1 MSKKVVTGLVRFAYF
16 NAFKPRLNELSG
28 KSEFSTQ
35 ILIPKTDKTTLAAIR
50 AAITE
55 AIADK
60 FNGKRPAGL
69 RNPLKDGDADVAEGA
84 KALGAEY
91 EGHFFLSAKCSEDQ
105 APQIVD
111 VDGQDILSSKEFGS
125 GDYGRVSISAYGYDQ
140 KVNKGISFWLNN
152 VQFLEKGEPLSGRSN
167 AADDFAEPLA
177 GVKKKAKPAPVDD
190 SDASDEEEDE
200 APPPPKKKV
209 VTVVK
214 KKAKPAPV
222 EVDDPGEGDESDDN
236 WA

>member
-1 MSKKVVTGLVRFAYF
+1 MGKKVVTGLVRFAYF

-28 KSEFSTQ
+28 KSEYSTQ
-35 ILIPKTDKTTLAAIR
+35 ILIPKTDKATLAAIR

-55 AIADK
+55 AITDK

-111 VDGQDILSSKEFGS
+111 AEGQDILSSKEFGS

-152 VQFLEKGEPLSGRSN
+152 IQFLEKGEPLSGRSN

-177 GVKKKAKPAPVDD
+177 GVKKKAKPASAPVE
-190 SDASDEEEDE
+190 DEEEDE
-200 APPPPKKKV
+200 EEDETPPPKKKV
-209 VTVVK
+209 VAVAK
-214 KKAKPAPV
+214 KKAKPAPA
-222 EVDDPGEGDESDDN
+222 EVDDSDEADDN

>member
-28 KSEFSTQ
+28 KSEYSTQ

-111 VDGQDILSSKEFGS
+111 ADGQDILSSKEFGS

-152 VQFLEKGEPLSGRSN
+152 IQFLEKGEPLSGRSN

-177 GVKKKAKPAPVDD
+177 GVKKKAKPAPVEDD
-190 SDASDEEEDE
+190 GDDGDDGDE
-200 APPPPKKKV
+200 APPPPPKKKAA
-209 VTVVK
+209 TAGK

-222 EVDDPGEGDESDDN
+222 EDDGDEEDEDDN